1 MAQQRSDVLIAAGRS
16 VASFPVTTKGTFVG
30 CLGQAGEVFLLPK
43 QFGCGP
49 NTSRCVAVIPQC
61 DGRSH
66 MQPQGSNW
74 KEPTWSW
81 AHSTGSP
88 VSNEK
93 LEAAAKAAWPYAIR
107 CAWTY
112 LYDHAA
118 AYDLMDQALENA
130 SGYVLRHPEC
140 PEMKLAARIKS
151 VIKRRARQQF
161 AKQRLEI
168 PHGSLI
174 DMEKLYIGQPEA
186 EQRVYGRELLER
198 LSPVAQSIVNWRA
211 MGYSWRTIAEDLEMD
226 HTAVRRAY
234 FREVESLLHDLSQ
247 PGELFQ
253 WI

>member
-30 CLGQAGEVFLLPK
+30 CLGQAREVFLLPK

-88 VSNEK
+88 ASNEK

-112 LYDHAA
+112 LNDHAA
-118 AYDLMDQALENA
+118 AHDIMDHAVENV
-130 SGYVLRHPEC
+130 SGYISRHAEC
-140 PEMKLAARIKS
+140 SDKKLLSRTKS
-151 VIKRRARQQF
+151 VIKRRARQEA
-161 AKQRLEI
+161 AKRRLEI
-168 PHGSLI
+168 PYGSLI

-186 EQRVYGRELLER
+186 EQKVYGRELLER
-198 LSPVAQSIVNWRA
+198 LSPLAQSIAKWRA
-211 MGYSWRTIAEDLEMD
+211 LGYSWRKIAEDLEMD

-234 FREVESLLHDLSQ
+234 IREMESLLHDLSQ
-247 PGELFQ
+247 PGELSQ
-253 WI
+253 